1 MAESERCAKVRELGA
16 ELALGIA
23 DGEERALVLEH
34 AATCADCR
42 RELERLSGVADELL
56 ALAPEKE
63 APLGF
68 ELGVLQAIE
77 PPTPARRR
85 RLRRLAF
92 VAAVLVTAAL
102 TAGGMLFGFRDD
114 RRLADQYRAALGHAH
129 GYYFGASELRDAGGR
144 RAGAVFAYG
153 GDPSWITIVVDP
165 AFRDTIEEAEVV
177 AGDGGRIP
185 LEGFRLEDGFWGGAL
200 PVGPREL
207 VALHLVDRDGR
218 SVLIADLPG

>member
-1 MAESERCAKVRELGA
+1 MAASERCTEVRELA
-16 ELALGIA
+16 TELALGIA

-34 AATCADCR
+34 AANCADCR

-56 ALAPEKE
+56 ALAPEEE

-68 ELGVLQAIE
+68 ELGVLRAIE
-77 PPTPARRR
+77 PPVPAHRRP
-85 RLRRLAF
+85 LSRLAL

-102 TAGGMLFGFRDD
+102 TAGGMLLGFRDD
-114 RRLADQYRAALGHAH
+114 RQLADQYRAALEHAH
-129 GYYFGASELRDAGGR
+129 GYYFGSSELRDAGGR

-153 GDPSWITIVVDP
+153 GDPSWITIAVNP
-165 AFRDTIEEAEVV
+165 AFRGTVEEAEIV

-185 LEGFRLEDGFWGGAL
+185 LEGFRLEDGVWGGAL
-200 PVGPREL
+200 PLSPREL
-207 VALHLVDRDGR
+207 VAVHLVDRDGR